1 MVLSAVDLHLRQWGI
16 GDPEMQIR
24 RIPKW
29 VYWCAAAL
37 IALNTYFFQ
46 ELIAAEL
53 LFGIVFGGFLLL
65 LLAIYIVGEAGD
77 RGLGWVE
84 ANRHGAVAGARRQWA
99 RVEAIS
105 KRTFRR
111 PHSESVR

>member
-1 MVLSAVDLHLRQWGI
+1 
-16 GDPEMQIR
+16 MQIR

-29 VYWCAAAL
+29 VYWCVGAL
-37 IALNTYFFQ
+37 IALQTYFFR

-53 LFGIVFGGFLLL
+53 LFAIVFGGFLLL
-65 LLAIYIVGEAGD
+65 ALGIYIASEAGE
-77 RGLGWVE
+77 RGLGWME
-84 ANRHGAVAGARRQWA
+84 ANRRDVANVARRQWT